1 MARTKR
7 TVREARTTGS
17 DNTSKKEKNDVRA
30 HPGTRAGPRRSVR
43 LQKKEEAIEGVG
55 DHEFKL
61 TVDFHELLQHAIF
74 DYSLLDAKPRDSAT
88 FDDQFLAD
96 KLPVTEIK
104 AGDIVFYG
112 ILDMFGTRTGG
123 ECRFVVSCI
132 PYEDLVSFVYFD
144 VHESHVIRMRDLIIV
159 LCISL
164 NKKSHFL
171 LVKWIRVI
179 R

>member
-1 MARTKR
+1 MTADTKR
-7 TVREARTTGS
+7 
-17 DNTSKKEKNDVRA
+17 KKDFHA
-30 HPGTRAGPRRSVR
+30 HPGTRAGPHRSVR

-74 DYSLLDAKPRDSAT
+74 NYSLLDAKPRDSAT
-88 FDDQFLAD
+88 FDDQFFAD
-96 KLPVTEIK
+96 KIPVTEIK
-104 AGDIVFYG
+104 AGVIIFYG
-112 ILDMFGTRTGG
+112 ISDMFCTCTGG

-132 PYEDLVSFVYFD
+132 PHKDLVSFVYFD
-144 VHESHVIRMRDLIIV
+144 VHESRVIRMRDLIIV

>member
-1 MARTKR
+1 MARVKK
-7 TVREARTTGS
+7 TVREARTGS
-17 DNTSKKEKNDVRA
+17 GSRYKKKKDIHA
-30 HPGTRAGPRRSVR
+30 HPGTRAGPCRSVC

-74 DYSLLDAKPRDSAT
+74 NYSLLDAKPRDSAT
-88 FDDQFLAD
+88 FDDQFFAD
-96 KLPVTEIK
+96 KIPVTEIK
-104 AGDIVFYG
+104 AGVIIFYG
-112 ILDMFGTRTGG
+112 ISDMFCTCTGG

-132 PYEDLVSFVYFD
+132 PHKDLVSFVYFD
-144 VHESHVIRMRDLIIV
+144 VHESRVIRMRDLIIV

>member
-1 MARTKR
+1 M
-7 TVREARTTGS
+7 
-17 DNTSKKEKNDVRA
+17 
-30 HPGTRAGPRRSVR
+30 
-43 LQKKEEAIEGVG
+43 G

-74 DYSLLDAKPRDSAT
+74 DYSLLDAKMRDSAT
-88 FDDQFLAD
+88 FDDQFFAD
-96 KLPVTEIK
+96 KLPVTKIK
-104 AGDIVFYG
+104 AGDIVFYS
-112 ILDMFGTRTGG
+112 ISDMFGTRTGG

-132 PYEDLVSFVYFD
+132 PREDLVSFVYFD
-144 VHESHVIRMRDLIIV
+144 VHESRVIRMRDLIIV

>member
-1 MARTKR
+1 MARVKK
-7 TVREARTTGS
+7 TVREARTGS
-17 DNTSKKEKNDVRA
+17 DSRYKKKKDIHA
-30 HPGTRAGPRRSVR
+30 HPGTRAGPRRSVC

-88 FDDQFLAD
+88 FDDQFFAD

-104 AGDIVFYG
+104 AGDIVFYS

-132 PYEDLVSFVYFD
+132 PHEDLVSFVYFD
-144 VHESHVIRMRDLIIV
+144 VHESRVIRMRDLIIV